1 MLATFLSSF
10 IIGFTGAASP
20 GPLLVVTM
28 SETMA
33 VGLLA
38 PLLLI
43 TGHSILELGVTA
55 GLNTGVSTLA
65 QNPAF
70 RSGFFVVGGA
80 VMLFLAFMTIRES
93 LGKSRGPSAS
103 KASGGSGARNWA
115 RLLGLG
121 VVVSVMNP
129 YWTFWWLTIG
139 TGQIA
144 KAQVAGPGHVAAFYS
159 GHILSDYVWYIAV
172 GAMVVFGRNLLKG
185 RAYRWMMAGL
195 GIALGGFGLLFLV
208 EGITRAP

>member
-1 MLATFLSSF
+1 MLNTFIASF
-10 IIGFTGAASP
+10 VIGFTGAASP
-20 GPLLVVTM
+20 GPLLVVAI

-33 VGLLA
+33 AGIIA

-43 TGHSILELGVTA
+43 TGHSFLELGATV
-55 GLNTGVSTLA
+55 GLDAGVSALA
-65 QNPAF
+65 QDPAF
-70 RSGFFVVGGA
+70 RSGFFVVGGV
-80 VMLFLAFMTIRES
+80 VMLLLACLTVRDAFR
-93 LGKSRGPSAS
+93 K
-103 KASGGSGARNWA
+103 GGSPKARKATAGSGPRAWA

-129 YWTFWWLTIG
+129 YWTLWWLTIG

-144 KAQVAGPGHVAAFYS
+144 KAQVAGPGHVAAFFG
-159 GHILSDYVWYIAV
+159 GHILSDYVWYVAV

-195 GIALGGFGLLFLV
+195 GVALGVFGLLYILA
-208 EGITRAP
+208 GLA